1 MRTAEGGVW
10 IAGSEFSGTG
20 ERHAG
25 QHVFTGWD
33 PSAGSDRDALL
44 DVFDTDHD
52 GSLDAGIAA
61 IALTQTSVTQSFA
74 DGSSIDGES
83 AFARTDG
90 TTGTAASVTCAAE
103 ADGYAVQ
110 TTTTAADGDLF
121 IRRDITG
128 GVDQDGDAV
137 VELVSS
143 GTCVFLVAASYPD
156 LARATAPVDTD
167 PVREATQIVP
177 EVARGVDYRKR
188 A

>member
-1 MRTAEGGVW
+1 M
-10 IAGSEFSGTG
+10 
-20 ERHAG
+20 
-25 QHVFTGWD
+25 
-33 PSAGSDRDALL
+33 
-44 DVFDTDHD
+44 
-52 GSLDAGIAA
+52 
-61 IALTQTSVTQSFA
+61 
-74 DGSSIDGES
+74 
-83 AFARTDG
+83 
-90 TTGTAASVTCAAE
+90 
-103 ADGYAVQ
+103 
-110 TTTTAADGDLF
+110 F

-177 EVARGVDYRKR
+177 EVARGIGYRKR